1 MRERSNVVTLKKI
14 FKLVVF
20 FTIIFTLI
28 FCVTWQNV
36 RMYLLNK
43 DIERLAKKRNELEKS
58 HYLMNIELVK
68 LKSRKRVTIT
78 GSLSRSMSMKKGSR
92 RHILLTMH
100 YAKSSSTIYC
110 S

>member
-20 FTIIFTLI
+20 FTIIFALI

-36 RMYLLNK
+36 HMYLLNK

-58 HYLMNIELVK
+58 LYLMNIEFSK
-68 LKSRKRVTIT
+68 LRSRERIKKIGQEKLDMVPVTYKDIK
-78 GSLSRSMSMKKGSR
+78 L
-92 RHILLTMH
+92 IV
-100 YAKSSSTIYC
+100 Y
-110 S
+110 